1 MKIKVLII
9 LFFINL
15 TILSFAE
22 QIIILNGKRVRTDDV
37 KHIVGYVGKSKS
49 DKFWADV
56 SRTLYRLCQDNDIGL
71 IENSVGNPEKQK
83 AYIKRMLENKD
94 IDIEGILVGAIS
106 NNLSEVIQEAR
117 IKNIPVIA
125 IEKNI
130 NSDIVSYVHT
140 NYSESGEI
148 MANYLLETL
157 NNLAI
162 TGGRIIVIEN
172 ENDINS
178 QLVSENFKNLIESA
192 GFDLVTIKTSDNEIK
207 IKEALDK
214 EISSQT
220 IYDVVAAFS
229 TFKKAN
235 SLMIESFTLE
245 KQSIIKL
252 GFGYDNITKRMLENK
267 KLDAV
272 ICRQP
277 KKIAQL
283 SLDLLVKNIN
293 GEYID
298 SEYNITPILIT
309 RENILTNECDK

>member
-1 MKIKVLII
+1 
-9 LFFINL
+9 
-15 TILSFAE
+15 
-22 QIIILNGKRVRTDDV
+22 
-37 KHIVGYVGKSKS
+37 
-49 DKFWADV
+49 
-56 SRTLYRLCQDNDIGL
+56 
-71 IENSVGNPEKQK
+71 
-83 AYIKRMLENKD
+83 
-94 IDIEGILVGAIS
+94 
-106 NNLSEVIQEAR
+106 
-117 IKNIPVIA
+117 
-125 IEKNI
+125 
-130 NSDIVSYVHT
+130 
-140 NYSESGEI
+140 

-267 KLDAV
+267 KLDSV